1 MPYSTLKIE
10 RDAALAII
18 TLTRPE
24 KRNAISSQMIADLLA
39 ALAET
44 AESLAVRVV
53 ILTGEGKSFC
63 SGMDLDELR
72 ALASRSPAEHLEDSR
87 TMARLFRTIY
97 SFPKPLIAAVNGP
110 AIAGGCGLATLA
122 DFTLAVPDAKFG
134 YTEVKIGF
142 IPALVSVF
150 LRRQIGE
157 KLTRDLCLT
166 GRLFDAAEAKSLGLV
181 NEIVAPAELLNTAR
195 TLASTLLA
203 NSPSSLTRT
212 KRLIT
217 QMSEAD
223 LDREI
228 SMAIEAN
235 AAIRATPD
243 FREGLSSFLEKRPP
257 HWPGE

>member
-39 ALAET
+39 VLAE
-44 AESLAVRVV
+44 ADSSDARVI

-72 ALASRSPAEHLEDSR
+72 ALASRSAAAHLEDSR
-87 TMARLFRTIY
+87 TMARLFRTVY

-166 GRLFDAAEAKSLGLV
+166 GRLFEAAEAKSLGLV
-181 NEIVAPAELLNTAR
+181 NEVVPAEELMPAAR
-195 TLASTLLA
+195 KLASTLLA
-203 NSPSSLTRT
+203 NSPTSLART
-212 KRLIT
+212 KHLIS
-217 QMSEAD
+217 QMPEAD

-228 SMAIEAN
+228 SMAIQAN
-235 AAIRATPD
+235 STIRSTPD
-243 FREGLSSFLEKRPP
+243 FREGLSSFLEKREP
-257 HWPGE
+257 HWSGE